1 MRRFKISV
9 AILITILCLLIG
21 WLFYLD
27 YQKNYLVSLTEK
39 AMFAAQNDNNDD
51 TVLYIGKIREAWSDL
66 EPILIVMTRHQHLEA
81 IELAVISLE
90 EYYRTEEEG
99 EFTANLEEIK
109 SSIEH
114 IYRTEFPH
122 LYNLL

>member
-1 MRRFKISV
+1 MKRFKIS
-9 AILITILCLLIG
+9 LIIISTIFIFLIS

-27 YQKNYLVSLTEK
+27 YQKDYLVSLTDK
-39 AMFAAQNDNNDD
+39 ALFAAQNDNNDE
-51 TVLYIGKIREAWSDL
+51 TVFYIGKIREAWSNL
-66 EPILIVMTRHQHLEA
+66 EQVLIVMTRHQHLEA

-90 EYYRTEEEG
+90 EYYRTQEEG
-99 EFTANLEEIK
+99 EFTSNLEEIK

-114 IYRTEFPH
+114 IYRSEFPH

>member
-1 MRRFKISV
+1 MKRFRISV
-9 AILITILCLLIG
+9 AILVSILIILIG

-27 YQKNYLVSLTEK
+27 YQKDYLVSLTEK
-39 AMFAAQNDNNDD
+39 ALFSAQNDNNDE
-51 TVLYIGKIREAWSDL
+51 TVLYIGKIRETWSNL
-66 EPILIVMTRHQHLEA
+66 EPILIVMTRHQHLET

-90 EYYRTEEEG
+90 EYYRTQEEG
-99 EFTANLEEIK
+99 EFTSNLEEIK

-122 LYNLL
+122 LFNLL